1 MRTLK
6 SVYITKETSDRFK
19 NYCKSNGLTMNFVLD
34 KIVTEWLD
42 NIEEK

>member
-1 MRTLK
+1 MRIVK
-6 SVYITKETSDRFK
+6 SVYITKETSERFK

-42 NIEEK
+42 KKDEK